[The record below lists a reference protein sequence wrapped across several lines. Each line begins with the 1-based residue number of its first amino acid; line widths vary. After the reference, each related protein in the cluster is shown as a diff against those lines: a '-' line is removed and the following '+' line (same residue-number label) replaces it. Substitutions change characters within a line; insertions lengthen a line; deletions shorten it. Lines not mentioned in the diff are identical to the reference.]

1 MTAPTGRVYPAKVTQ
16 RDLALHRL
24 SVAALESTNRP
35 DLGGVCA
42 VLKDLRHRIACA
54 ERWEE
59 MRAKRLTERELVS
72 VTSSLVAAI
81 LAAADEGD
89 AAGARANA
97 RALVRLTRQSA

>member
-1 MTAPTGRVYPAKVTQ
+1 MTAPSGRIYPVKVTQ

-59 MRAKRLTERELVS
+59 TRAKRLTDAEKTLTANVLR
-72 VTSSLVAAI
+72 
-81 LAAADEGD
+81 DEVEEEIR
-89 AAGARANA
+89 AGEVDVARALA
-97 RALVRLTRQSA
+97 RALVRITRDPA